1 MMLVIK
7 QKDYLDEFHAVSK
20 QVSRI
25 FDSYLITEIEKRGDS
40 DLLKILYRKFLEPK
54 KGKVHNRAMFVYIA
68 AKFFDIP
75 IDSDLKNILPLMVIP
90 ELSIW
95 SNYALNWVT
104 DEKNNVSGT
113 KLEENI
119 DIVASQYLLTEV
131 LYFLPDRMLRK
142 YLEWYRRCMRG
153 YISVEVDLT
162 ITNFERL
169 ENERDFWTAYNRNHC
184 IADVGELYAYC
195 FEMVDEYFMLKTPNK
210 QMSKIRKIM
219 LEFGATLQVNGDISD
234 FIVPNDLISTTEK
247 RPRKDYFIDIR
258 TDRLTYPIWL
268 LFKKCK
274 TENPELFKEIKKV
287 AKEKISSDEFYW
299 RVHAYLKESGI
310 IKEVLGYIRKQKNR
324 LLREIDKLGI
334 KNEGLKLWKAALLIL
349 TDNKFARQIKRDYDI
364 V

>member
-1 MMLVIK
+1 MPTTK
-7 QKDYLDEFHAVSK
+7 QKNYLEEFHAISKKVSG
-20 QVSRI
+20 I
-25 FDSYLITEIEKRGDS
+25 FDSYLITEIEKRSDS
-40 DLLKILYRKFLEPK
+40 DLFKMLYRKFLEAK
-54 KGKVHNRAMFVYIA
+54 KGRAHNRAVFVYIA

-142 YLEWYRRCMRG
+142 YLEWYRRCLRG
-153 YISVEVDLT
+153 YISVEIDLT

-169 ENERDFWTAYNRNHC
+169 ENEGDFWIAYNRNHC

-195 FEMVDEYFMLKTPNK
+195 FEMVNEYFMLKTPDK
-210 QMSKIRKIM
+210 QMRKIRKIM
-219 LEFGATLQVNGDISD
+219 LEFGATLQINGDISD
-234 FIVPNDLISTTEK
+234 FIIPNDLISTTEK

-268 LFKKCK
+268 LLKKCK

-287 AKEKISSDEFYW
+287 AKERISSDEFFW
-299 RVHAYLKESGI
+299 HVHAYLKKSEI

-334 KNEGLKLWKAALLIL
+334 ENEGLKLWKAALLIL